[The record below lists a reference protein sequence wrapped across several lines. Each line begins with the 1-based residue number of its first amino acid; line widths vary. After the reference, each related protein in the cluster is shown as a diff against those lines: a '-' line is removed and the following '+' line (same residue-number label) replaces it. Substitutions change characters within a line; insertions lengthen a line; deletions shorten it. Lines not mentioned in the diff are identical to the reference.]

1 MDTGVSSSIAKKIRV
16 KVKPGSKVE
25 RIFFD
30 DQDILN
36 IAIKERPIE
45 GKANKEVIKKLS
57 KIFSIPASEIELK
70 AGQKSKIKTFVIMN
84 EMTEI
89 ELNEKLKEYRT

>member
-1 MDTGVSSSIAKKIRV
+1 MSSSTAKKQIRV

-25 RIFFD
+25 KIFFD
-30 DQDILN
+30 DQEILN

-57 KIFSIPASEIELK
+57 KILSIAVRDIELK
-70 AGQKSKIKTFVIMN
+70 SGQKSKIKTFVI
-84 EMTEI
+84 
-89 ELNEKLKEYRT
+89 LNEITIEEINNKLNEYK